1 LAFPVAGPI
10 EVVHPRGHVVRVP
23 AVFDAT
29 ALGRVLAA
37 IDGQT
42 GVSEGP

>member
-1 LAFPVAGPI
+1 
-10 EVVHPRGHVVRVP
+10 VVRVP

-37 IDGQT
+37 IDGLA
-42 GVSEGP
+42 GVSEDR